1 MVTYLND
8 VVYEGDVTHEGLLV
22 ANGGSIVGPGGSALG
37 DLVDNWPAHTRVQV
51 ADVTERAAVVAWR
64 AANAPI
70 SATAPLLVW
79 RADGSLTGVNEITV
93 DGVNWYA
100 ETPLAGDIEL
110 TLATTAPYGWMLMQ
124 GQILASAATNYPALW
139 ANASP
144 SFRSGGSLIL
154 PDMRG
159 RAPIGA
165 GQGTGLTL
173 RNLGDQLGAES
184 VVITEAQLALH
195 SHSIAH
201 GHPGSVTDTEPAH
214 NHDFTTYKSEAN
226 DHDHNNSGSPSWAAA
241 TDDGTA
247 IINTDS
253 DGAHSHSVTV
263 AAASPAVSGSKGNN
277 EAHPNVQPSLVLNF
291 KVKV

>member
-1 MVTYLND
+1 MVTHLND
-8 VVYEGDVTHEGLLV
+8 VIHQGDVTHEGLLT
-22 ANGGSIVGPGGSALG
+22 ANNGFTVGPGGGSLG
-37 DLVDNWPAHTRVQV
+37 DLTDNWPAHTRVQV

-100 ETPLAGDIEL
+100 ETPLAGDVEL
-110 TLATTAPYGWMLMQ
+110 TLATAAPYGWMLMQ
-124 GQILASAATNYPALW
+124 GQVLASAATNYPALW

-144 SFRSGGSLIL
+144 VFRSGGNLVL

-173 RNLGDQLGAES
+173 RNLGDILGAES
-184 VVITEAQLALH
+184 VAITEAQMALH

-201 GHPGSVTDTEPAH
+201 GHPGSVSDTEPAH
-214 NHDFTTYKSEAN
+214 NHDFTTYKAEAN
-226 DHDHNNSGSPSWAAA
+226 DHDHNNSASPSWAAA
-241 TDDGTA
+241 TTDGSA
-247 IINTDS
+247 QVNTDS
-253 DGAHSHSVTV
+253 DGAHNHALTI
-263 AAASPAVSGSKGNN
+263 AAASPAVSGNKGNN
-277 EAHPNVQPSLVLNF
+277 EAHPNMQPSLVLNF